1 MKSSRIGRRVA
12 KLVIAATLALGVAS
26 PVGFAQYQPSPTPP
40 APVAPTTNTAL
51 KKCIK
56 KAKKKFKNNKAKR
69 KKAIKRCKRKFG

>member
-1 MKSSRIGRRVA
+1 VA
-12 KLVIAATLALGVAS
+12 GFVIAATLSLGVAS
-26 PVGFAQYQPSPTPP
+26 PVGFAQYQPTPT

-69 KKAIKRCKRKFG
+69 KRAIKRCKRKFG